1 MAENE
6 APQAQLQ
13 ACAADDQREA
23 TELQPRPTPISE
35 VEGQQDSTEPR
46 EAETPRSTDHL
57 SCVRKYGFAITRFW
71 THQVFLSVS
80 HDDCRDHFALERTY
94 LGYLRTSLAFAN
106 LGVVIAQLFRL
117 QAQRS
122 PGPEPT
128 LFDVGIPLAA
138 AFICIATIIA
148 LLGAV
153 RFWKQQNAMAR
164 KKVYARGWELNA
176 VASFTLGALLT
187 LFVIIVAVDTTY

>member
-80 HDDCRDHFALERTY
+80 HDDCRDHFGKSWDILLFTCFRWILVHPVPLISGCFFRFDSICY
-94 LGYLRTSLAFAN
+94 L
-106 LGVVIAQLFRL
+106 
-117 QAQRS
+117 
-122 PGPEPT
+122 
-128 LFDVGIPLAA
+128 
-138 AFICIATIIA
+138 
-148 LLGAV
+148 
-153 RFWKQQNAMAR
+153 
-164 KKVYARGWELNA
+164 
-176 VASFTLGALLT
+176 
-187 LFVIIVAVDTTY
+187 